1 MFQLVVTFFYQNIS
15 DMWDMVRMM
24 CDVPSKITGDILK
37 SRASAVMQKAFMN
50 QARRY
55 LEDG

>member
-1 MFQLVVTFFYQNIS
+1 M

-24 CDVPSKITGDILK
+24 SDVPAKISGDYIK
-37 SRASAVMQKAFMN
+37 SRGSAIMQKAFMN

-55 LEDG
+55 LEDRY